1 MNEQLNEGI
10 IQKCND
16 RCSVDYVM
24 PHRAVFREKPTS
36 SKTRI
41 VYDASNRD
49 GSKKSLNECGGEF
62 PGENLNPNLVDVILN
77 LRQHKI
83 AVF

>member
-1 MNEQLNEGI
+1 MDLEKRLKVNQSLFLRYNEIMKEQLNEGI

-24 PHRAVFREKPTS
+24 PHRTVFKENSTS

-41 VYDASNRD
+41 VYDASNQD
-49 GSKKSLNECGGEF
+49 GSKKKF
-62 PGENLNPNLVDVILN
+62 
-77 LRQHKI
+77 K
-83 AVF
+83 